1 MNQSFSIQF
10 VSQITGIN
18 SHTLRAWEKRY
29 NAVTPARDQN
39 KRRLYTQADIDRL
52 KKIHDLCSL
61 GNNVSDIA
69 VLDDANLS
77 TLHKQYFKEV
87 NNLDLKDEHIEPL
100 DINQTLQNLIM
111 ALSHYKLD
119 IISHELE
126 KAQRSLTPRE
136 FTLNLILPLLSE
148 VGLQVAGGHISV
160 GMEHA
165 ISSIIKFNL
174 GLVLFKKYQTKN
186 FNKTSIVICT
196 PDKEFREIP
205 ALITTILC
213 ASYNYKFM
221 YLGTNMSAFSLKDAV
236 EQIKPNIL
244 LLSITKSYSINHRN
258 TFKLFLNTLLQ
269 GELKNEIWIQ
279 GAQTKLVDSN
289 KVTSIASLQFLDH
302 HLNKLAGSIS

>member
-10 VSQITGIN
+10 VSQVTGIN

-29 NAVTPARDQN
+29 NAVTPLRDQN

-69 VLDDANLS
+69 ILDDVNL
-77 TLHKQYFKEV
+77 TKLHTQYFREAT
-87 NNLDLKDEHIEPL
+87 NLNQTIEKVEPI

-119 IISHELE
+119 IIAHELE
-126 KAQRSLTPRE
+126 KAQRSLSARE
-136 FTLNLILPLLSE
+136 FTLNLIIPLLSE
-148 VGLQVAGGHISV
+148 VGLQVAGGHISI

-174 GLVLFKKYQTKN
+174 GLVLFKKYQSKN
-186 FNKTSIVICT
+186 SNKTSILICT
-196 PDKEFREIP
+196 PEKEFREIP

-213 ASYNYKFM
+213 ASYNYRFM
-221 YLGTNMSAFSLKDAV
+221 YLGTNMSAFSLKDAIK
-236 EQIKPNIL
+236 QINPSIL
-244 LLSITKSYSINHRN
+244 LLSVTKAYCTNHKN
-258 TFKLFLNTLLQ
+258 SFQIFLNTLLQ
-269 GELKNEIWIQ
+269 SDFKNDFWIT
-279 GAQTKLVDSN
+279 GAQVKLIDSPRI
-289 KVTSIASLQFLDH
+289 TTISSLQFLDH
-302 HLNKLAGSIS
+302 HLNKLTGKKS

>member
-10 VSQITGIN
+10 VSQVTGIN

-29 NAVTPARDQN
+29 NAVTPLRDQN

-69 VLDDANLS
+69 ILDDEHLS
-77 TLHKQYFKEV
+77 KLHTQYFNEV
-87 NNLDLKDEHIEPL
+87 NNLSQTNEKIEPI

-126 KAQRSLTPRE
+126 KAQRSLSARE
-136 FTLNLILPLLSE
+136 FTLNLIIPLLSE

-165 ISSIIKFNL
+165 ISSVIKFNL

-186 FNKTSIVICT
+186 SSKTSILICT
-196 PDKEFREIP
+196 PEKEFREIP

-213 ASYNYKFM
+213 ASYNYRFM
-221 YLGTNMSAFSLKDAV
+221 YLGTNMSAFSLKDTIQ
-236 EQIKPNIL
+236 QISPSIL
-244 LLSITKSYSINHRN
+244 LLSVTKAYCINNRN
-258 TFKLFLNTLLQ
+258 SFQIYLNTLLQ
-269 GELKNEIWIQ
+269 SNFENNIWVT
-279 GAQTKLVDSN
+279 GAQTKMIDSP
-289 KVTSIASLQFLDH
+289 KVTTIASLQFLDH
-302 HLNKLAGSIS
+302 HLNKLTKGSN